1 LLRGEPVLYD
11 DDVRTEFE
19 AEVQKYRAA
28 YEEKRLTLLR
38 YLIALLGQLAQKK
51 ANESFG
57 VQEQQLSLP
66 TTVTSFPLPT
76 LQQLTLLRQLAAELN
91 DNVARVVAVLKG
103 KKGEHKGRLN
113 GKKEEYKGR
122 LNRKKE
128 ECEERLKRERT
139 AASEL
144 IKSATDRWRSHF
156 YGFQGGS
163 ADKGSDLVQLIKELG
178 GADSEVAGLVEQVNS
193 ARKRRPTVQEALR
206 NAPVEQT
213 ELGGC
218 LGCLTW
224 FVLFGILLNILGES
238 GGVLAFMIAA
248 LTGYGLY
255 RWVAYERPRNRREA
269 LEKELKR
276 LEDVEKEALRQIE
289 QQFDTALN
297 AVKADREGRIS
308 ALEERLRT
316 EYAELEERLRTEYAE
331 LEERLNSE
339 YAEFEKQTLQSF
351 QDWFRGWK
359 ERVNRLRE
367 EMGRWG
373 AGWREWQSEQWVP
386 VSEPLAFLRLGEWRR
401 TIEIGPLRET
411 VSLPALVPFRG
422 AAGLFRSASGAS
434 REAVIRSFQ
443 SLGFRL
449 LASVPPGKLR
459 FTFIDPVGLG
469 QNVAPLLHLK
479 EFDESDEDSLVTSR
493 AWVDAEHIRRQLKS
507 IKEHIATVVQERLR
521 DQYPNIEAYNR
532 EAGEVAVP
540 YRVLM
545 VLDFPANFSD
555 EAAQDL
561 LAIARTGSQVGV
573 FTIVHC
579 DPGRKLPYDFKV
591 EELAQSLR
599 VAEWDVFS
607 EWSLVLDEP
616 PPQELR
622 NLIIQKWGAE
632 AKEGMK
638 VEVPFAKLLELS
650 ELSPWWEKTA
660 DDKKPKPSTGDAVEV
675 PLGVVAARKV
685 QPLVLG
691 KGTWN
696 HALIVGRTGSGK
708 SNLMHIIVTT
718 AALKYAPEELRMYLV
733 DLKTVEFAVYRELPH
748 AEAVAVDADREFAL
762 SIIEGLDQEMLK
774 RMEAFR
780 GIANDLA
787 EYREKTGQ
795 TMPRILL
802 LVDEFQVLFEQDDQ
816 VAEKA
821 GRLLDR
827 LVRQGRA
834 FGIHVLLG
842 SQSLAGHSLP
852 RSTLDQMAVRIA
864 LQCSEADS
872 RLVLAEDNPAA
883 RRLSRPGQAIYN
895 SANGL
900 IEGNTEF
907 QVALFSDRD
916 REEYVRL
923 IAEKSDRRPLVF
935 EGNKP
940 ARLEDCAPL
949 KARLQAGPLS
959 SVRLVESW
967 IGEPVAIR
975 PPVAVRWSRRSGN
988 HLLVVTREEEE
999 GVGVLMSAV
1008 VSLCVQY
1015 PAQRLRVYIADFS
1028 TPEAEWAEISE
1039 VLQATFPEQIQVL
1052 GRRELLRTLT
1062 ELQEMVR
1069 RFVEEGSVIREDHYL
1084 VLVGVHR
1091 IRDLRLSDDVG
1102 FRLGEETSLHPSE
1115 QLTAILR
1122 DGPEAGI
1129 HVLMWCD
1136 TVGNLQRYVDRRALR
1151 EIGLRV
1157 AGPMSEED
1165 SMHLIDSPAAARLDK
1180 PHRMVF
1186 YDDERPGMLEK
1197 FRPYVVRDLA
1207 WLQNAVKMR

>member
-1 LLRGEPVLYD
+1 VLYD
-11 DDVRTEFE
+11 EDVRTEFE

-28 YEEKRLTLLR
+28 YEEKRLALLK
-38 YLIALLGQLAQKK
+38 YLIALLRQLAQKK
-51 ANESFG
+51 ANEGSG
-57 VQEQQLSLP
+57 VQEQQLP
-66 TTVTSFPLPT
+66 TSTVTSVPLPT
-76 LQQLTLLRQLAAELN
+76 LQQLTSLTQLAAELN
-91 DNVARVVAVLKG
+91 NNVARVVAALK
-103 KKGEHKGRLN
+103 
-113 GKKEEYKGR
+113 
-122 LNRKKE
+122 RKKE
-128 ECEERLKRERT
+128 EHERRLHEAET
-139 AASEL
+139 AASEFVRSISYRL
-144 IKSATDRWRSHF
+144 RQAYTQFATSSAGKSTEEGRA
-156 YGFQGGS
+156 
-163 ADKGSDLVQLIKELG
+163 
-178 GADSEVAGLVEQVNS
+178 LVELVRGLGVGVDSQLEVLVDRVNS
-193 ARKRRPTVQEALR
+193 SRARRPTVQQARQNEPEKR
-206 NAPVEQT
+206 T
-213 ELGGC
+213 GLGC
-218 LGCLTW
+218 FLGCLTW
-224 FVLFGILLNILGES
+224 SVLYPILFGILGQSQVGWAILFS
-238 GGVLAFMIAA
+238 LLA
-248 LTGYGLY
+248 TYGLY
-255 RWVAYERPRNRREA
+255 RWVAYVMPRNRREA
-269 LEKELKR
+269 LEKELKL
-276 LEDVEKEALRQIE
+276 LEDVEEESLQQIN
-289 QQFDTALN
+289 QKINTLLN

-308 ALEERLRT
+308 ALKERLRT
-316 EYAELEERLRTEYAE
+316 EC
-331 LEERLNSE
+331 
-339 YAEFEKQTLQSF
+339 AEFEKQTLQSF
-351 QDWFRGWK
+351 QDWLRGWR

-367 EMGRWG
+367 EMVRWG
-373 AGWREWQSEQWVP
+373 AEWKQWQSEQWVP
-386 VSEPLAFLRLGEWRR
+386 VSEPMVFLRLGEWVR
-401 TIEIGPLRET
+401 TIEIPGTPREV

-422 AAGLFRSASGAS
+422 AAGLFRSASGAE

-507 IKEHIATVVQERLR
+507 LKEHIATVVQERLR

-532 EAGEVAVP
+532 KAGEVAVP

-573 FTIVHC
+573 FTIVHY

-599 VAEWDVFS
+599 VAQWDVFN
-607 EWSLVLDEP
+607 EWSLLPDEL

-622 NLIIQKWGAE
+622 NVFIQKWGAE
-632 AKEGMK
+632 AQKGMK

-660 DDKKPKPSTGDAVEV
+660 DDKKPKPSTADAVEV
-675 PLGVVAARKV
+675 PLGLITAEK
-685 QPLVLG
+685 PHCLVLG
-691 KGTWN
+691 KGTWI
-696 HALIVGRTGSGK
+696 HALIVGRPGSGK
-708 SNLMHIIVTT
+708 SNLMHIIVTA
-718 AALKYAPEELRMYLV
+718 AALKYSPEELRMYLV

-762 SIIEGLDQEMLK
+762 SILEGLDQEMLK
-774 RMEAFR
+774 RMDIFKNVAQ
-780 GIANDLA
+780 NLT
-787 EYREKTGQ
+787 EYRKKTRQ

-900 IEGNTEF
+900 IEGNMEF

-923 IAEKSDRRPLVF
+923 IAKKSDRRPLVF
-935 EGNKP
+935 DGNKP

-949 KARLQAGPLS
+949 NTRLQEGPLS
-959 SVRLVESW
+959 SARFVESW

-988 HLLVVTREEEE
+988 HLVVVTREEEE
-999 GVGVLMSAV
+999 GVGVLMSAGV
-1008 VSLCVQY
+1008 ALCVSY
-1015 PAQRLRVYIADFS
+1015 PAQRLRMYIADFC
-1028 TPEAEWAEISE
+1028 TPEAEWAGVSEI
-1039 VLQATFPEQIQVL
+1039 LQATFPEQIKIL

-1091 IRDLRLSDDVG
+1091 IRDLRLSDDLG
-1102 FRLGEETSLHPSE
+1102 FRLGEEMSLHPSE
-1115 QLTAILR
+1115 QLAAILR
-1122 DGPEAGI
+1122 DGPEAGV

-1165 SMHLIDSPAAARLDK
+1165 SMHLLDSSVAARLDK

-1186 YDDERPGMLEK
+1186 YDDERPGMVEK

-1207 WLQNAVKMR
+1207 WLQNAVGK

>member
-1 LLRGEPVLYD
+1 MAERILCPVCSWEGDSEICPQCGFPILNFRHLLRGEPVLYD
-11 DDVRTEFE
+11 EDVRTEFE

-28 YEEKRLTLLR
+28 YEEKRL
-38 YLIALLGQLAQKK
+38 AL
-51 ANESFG
+51 
-57 VQEQQLSLP
+57 EQQLTLP
-66 TTVTSFPLPT
+66 TTVTSIPLPT
-76 LQQLTLLRQLAAELN
+76 LQQLASLRQLAAELN
-91 DNVARVVAVLKG
+91 NNVARVVAALKW
-103 KKGEHKGRLN
+103 
-113 GKKEEYKGR
+113 KKEEHERR
-122 LNRKKE
+122 LE
-128 ECEERLKRERT
+128 RER
-139 AASEL
+139 ADASEFVKRVSDHWRRAFELFKESSRRRELVELVLLEL
-144 IKSATDRWRSHF
+144 IA
-156 YGFQGGS
+156 GAG
-163 ADKGSDLVQLIKELG
+163 A
-178 GADSEVAGLVEQVNS
+178 ADSEVTRYAEEVARFLDQMDS
-193 ARKRRPTVQEALR
+193 ARETQRTLEEKLRNTHNERKRR
-206 NAPVEQT
+206 
-213 ELGGC
+213 ELEISLHAARG
-218 LGCLTW
+218 
-224 FVLFGILLNILGES
+224 LFEELIPSWIEVNFDQLL
-238 GGVLAFMIAA
+238 
-248 LTGYGLY
+248 
-255 RWVAYERPRNRREA
+255 
-269 LEKELKR
+269 K
-276 LEDVEKEALRQIE
+276 
-289 QQFDTALN
+289 
-297 AVKADREGRIS
+297 AVKACRERRIP
-308 ALEERLRT
+308 ALKERLRT
-316 EYAELEERLRTEYAE
+316 
-331 LEERLNSE
+331 E

-351 QDWFRGWK
+351 QDWLRGWR
-359 ERVNRLRE
+359 ERVNGLRE
-367 EMGRWG
+367 EMGQWG
-373 AGWREWQSEQWVP
+373 AGWKQWQSEQWVP
-386 VSEPLAFLRLGEWRR
+386 VSEPMAFLRLGEWRR
-401 TIEIGPLRET
+401 TIEIPGAPREE

-422 AAGLFRSASGAS
+422 AAGLFLRASGAE

-507 IKEHIATVVQERLR
+507 LKEHIATVVQERLR

-532 EAGEVAVP
+532 KAGEVAVP

-573 FTIVHC
+573 FTIVHY

-599 VAEWDVFS
+599 VAQWDVFN
-607 EWSLVLDEP
+607 EWSLLPDEL

-622 NLIIQKWGAE
+622 NVFIQKWGAE
-632 AKEGMK
+632 AQKGMK

-660 DDKKPKPSTGDAVEV
+660 DDKKPKPSTADAVEV
-675 PLGVVAARKV
+675 PLGLITAEK
-685 QPLVLG
+685 PHCLVLG
-691 KGTWN
+691 KGTWI
-696 HALIVGRTGSGK
+696 HALIVGRPGSGK
-708 SNLMHIIVTT
+708 SNLMHIIVTA
-718 AALKYAPEELRMYLV
+718 AALKYSPEELRMYLV

-762 SIIEGLDQEMLK
+762 SILEGLDQEMLK
-774 RMEAFR
+774 RMDIFKNVAQ
-780 GIANDLA
+780 NLT
-787 EYREKTGQ
+787 EYRKKTRQ

-900 IEGNTEF
+900 IEGNMEF

-923 IAEKSDRRPLVF
+923 IAKKSDRRPLVF
-935 EGNKP
+935 DGNKP

-949 KARLQAGPLS
+949 NTRLQEGPLS
-959 SVRLVESW
+959 SARFVESW

-988 HLLVVTREEEE
+988 HLVVVTREEEE
-999 GVGVLMSAV
+999 GVGVLMSAGV
-1008 VSLCVQY
+1008 ALCVSY
-1015 PAQRLRVYIADFS
+1015 PAQRLRMYIADFC
-1028 TPEAEWAEISE
+1028 TPEAEWAGVSEI
-1039 VLQATFPEQIQVL
+1039 LQATFPEQIKIL

-1091 IRDLRLSDDVG
+1091 IRDLRLSDDLG
-1102 FRLGEETSLHPSE
+1102 FRLGEEMSLHPSE
-1115 QLTAILR
+1115 QLAAILR
-1122 DGPEAGI
+1122 DGPEAGV

-1165 SMHLIDSPAAARLDK
+1165 SMHLLDSSVAARLDK

-1186 YDDERPGMLEK
+1186 YDDERPGMVEK

-1207 WLQNAVKMR
+1207 WLQNAVGK

>member
-103 KKGEHKGRLN
+103 KKGEHD
-113 GKKEEYKGR
+113 
-122 LNRKKE
+122 
-128 ECEERLKRERT
+128 ERLKRERT
-139 AASEL
+139 AALEL
-144 IKSATDRWRSHF
+144 EKSVSDRWRSAFH
-156 YGFQGGS
+156 GFQGGS
-163 ADKGSDLVQLIKELG
+163 AERGSDLVQLIKELG
-178 GADSEVAGLVEQVNS
+178 GADSEVAGLVEQVSS
-193 ARKRRPTVQEALR
+193 ARRRRPTVQEALR
-206 NAPVEQT
+206 NANASVEQINAAG
-213 ELGGC
+213 EVW
-218 LGCLTW
+218 GCLTGL
-224 FVLFGILLNILGES
+224 VLFGCFGCLL
-238 GGVLAFMIAA
+238 AP
-248 LTGYGLY
+248 LTGAVY
-255 RWVAYERPRNRREA
+255 RWVAYKRLRKRREA
-269 LEKELKR
+269 LEKELKF
-276 LEDVEKEALRQIE
+276 LEDVEKEALQQIE
-289 QQFDTALN
+289 QQFNTALN

-316 EYAELEERLRTEYAE
+316 EYAEFK
-331 LEERLNSE
+331 N
-339 YAEFEKQTLQSF
+339 QTLQSF

-373 AGWREWQSEQWVP
+373 AGWREWQSERWVP

-507 IKEHIATVVQERLR
+507 LKEHIATVVQERLR

-599 VAEWDVFS
+599 VAEWDVFN

-622 NLIIQKWGAE
+622 NVLIQKWGAE

-638 VEVPFAKLLELS
+638 VEVPFAKLLQLS
-650 ELSPWWEKTA
+650 ELIPWWEESGA
-660 DDKKPKPSTGDAVEV
+660 DKKPKSTADAVEV
-675 PLGVVAARKV
+675 PLGLITARKV

-842 SQSLAGHSLP
+842 SQSLTGHSLP

-949 KARLQAGPLS
+949 MARLQAGPLS

>member
-1 LLRGEPVLYD
+1 
-11 DDVRTEFE
+11 
-19 AEVQKYRAA
+19 
-28 YEEKRLTLLR
+28 
-38 YLIALLGQLAQKK
+38 
-51 ANESFG
+51 
-57 VQEQQLSLP
+57 
-66 TTVTSFPLPT
+66 
-76 LQQLTLLRQLAAELN
+76 
-91 DNVARVVAVLKG
+91 VARVAAALK
-103 KKGEHKGRLN
+103 
-113 GKKEEYKGR
+113 
-122 LNRKKE
+122 
-128 ECEERLKRERT
+128 
-139 AASEL
+139 SV
-144 IKSATDRWRSHF
+144 SDRWSSAFHD
-156 YGFQGGS
+156 FQRGS
-163 ADKGSDLVQLIKELG
+163 AERGRELVELVKELG
-178 GADSEVAGLVEQVNS
+178 GADEVAGLVKRVNS
-193 ARKRRPTVQEALR
+193 SRARQPTVQEALR

-213 ELGGC
+213 KLGGR
-218 LGCLTW
+218 LGCLSW
-224 FVLFGILLNILGES
+224 FVLFGMLVSILGES
-238 GGVLAFMIAA
+238 RWGWAFLLALLGAYGV
-248 LTGYGLY
+248 Y
-255 RWVAYERPRNRREA
+255 RWVAYVEPRNRRKA
-269 LEKELKR
+269 LEEELELLR
-276 LEDVEKEALRQIE
+276 TVERQSLRQIE
-289 QQFDTALN
+289 QQF
-297 AVKADREGRIS
+297 S
-308 ALEERLRT
+308 RL
-316 EYAELEERLRTEYAE
+316 
-331 LEERLNSE
+331 
-339 YAEFEKQTLQSF
+339 YAEFQKQTLRSF
-351 QDWFRGWK
+351 QDWLRGWRG
-359 ERVNRLRE
+359 RVNRLRE

-373 AGWREWQSEQWVP
+373 AEWREWQSEQWVP

-422 AAGLFRSASGAS
+422 AAGLFWRASGAG

-507 IKEHIATVVQERLR
+507 LKEHIATVVQERLR

-540 YRVLM
+540 YMVLM

-591 EELAQSLR
+591 EELTQSLR
-599 VAEWDVFS
+599 VAQRDVFN
-607 EWSLVLDEP
+607 EWSLLPDEP

-622 NLIIQKWGAE
+622 NVLIQKWGAE

-638 VEVPFAKLLELS
+638 VEVPFAKLLQLS
-650 ELSPWWEKTA
+650 DLDSDPKWWRA
-660 DDKKPKPSTGDAVEV
+660 SAADAVEV
-675 PLGVVAARKV
+675 PLGPITARKL
-685 QPLVLG
+685 QHLVLG

-708 SNLMHIIVTT
+708 SNLMHIIVTA

-762 SIIEGLDQEMLK
+762 SILEGLDQEMLK
-774 RMEAFR
+774 RMEIFKNVAQ
-780 GIANDLA
+780 NLT
-787 EYREKTGQ
+787 EYREKTKQ
-795 TMPRILL
+795 TIPRILL

-900 IEGNTEF
+900 IEGNMEF

-935 EGNKP
+935 DGNKP

-949 KARLQAGPLS
+949 NTRLQEGPLS
-959 SVRLVESW
+959 SARFVESW

-988 HLLVVTREEEE
+988 HLVVVTREEEE

-1008 VSLCVQY
+1008 VSLCAQY

-1028 TPEAEWAEISE
+1028 TPEAEWAGVSE
-1039 VLQATFPEQIQVL
+1039 VLQATFPEQIKIL
-1052 GRRELLRTLT
+1052 GRRELLRTLA
-1062 ELQEMVR
+1062 ELHETVR
-1069 RFVEEGSVIREDHYL
+1069 HSVEEGRMTREDHYL
-1084 VLVGVHR
+1084 ILVGVHR
-1091 IRDLRLSDDVG
+1091 IRDLRAPDDVG

-1115 QLTAILR
+1115 QLMAILR
-1122 DGPEAGI
+1122 DGPEAGV

-1136 TVGNLQRYVDRRALR
+1136 TVGNLQRHVDRRALR

-1165 SMHLIDSPAAARLDK
+1165 SMHLLDSPDAARLNK

-1186 YDDERPGMLEK
+1186 YDDERPGMVEK

-1207 WLQNAVKMR
+1207 WLQNAVKK

>member
-1 LLRGEPVLYD
+1 
-11 DDVRTEFE
+11 
-19 AEVQKYRAA
+19 
-28 YEEKRLTLLR
+28 
-38 YLIALLGQLAQKK
+38 
-51 ANESFG
+51 
-57 VQEQQLSLP
+57 
-66 TTVTSFPLPT
+66 
-76 LQQLTLLRQLAAELN
+76 
-91 DNVARVVAVLKG
+91 
-103 KKGEHKGRLN
+103 
-113 GKKEEYKGR
+113 
-122 LNRKKE
+122 
-128 ECEERLKRERT
+128 
-139 AASEL
+139 
-144 IKSATDRWRSHF
+144 
-156 YGFQGGS
+156 
-163 ADKGSDLVQLIKELG
+163 
-178 GADSEVAGLVEQVNS
+178 
-193 ARKRRPTVQEALR
+193 
-206 NAPVEQT
+206 
-213 ELGGC
+213 
-218 LGCLTW
+218 
-224 FVLFGILLNILGES
+224 
-238 GGVLAFMIAA
+238 M
-248 LTGYGLY
+248 
-255 RWVAYERPRNRREA
+255 PRNRREA
-269 LEKELKR
+269 LKKQLKF
-276 LEDVEKEALRQIE
+276 LEDVERESLRQIE
-289 QQFDTALN
+289 QQFATA
-297 AVKADREGRIS
+297 
-308 ALEERLRT
+308 
-316 EYAELEERLRTEYAE
+316 YAK
-331 LEERLNSE
+331 
-339 YAEFEKQTLQSF
+339 FENQTLQSF
-351 QDWFRGWK
+351 QDWLRGWR
-359 ERVNRLRE
+359 ERVNGLRG

-373 AGWREWQSEQWVP
+373 AAWREWESEQWVP

-401 TIEIGPLRET
+401 TIEIPGMPREV

-422 AAGLFRSASGAS
+422 AAGLFRSASGAE

-507 IKEHIATVVQERLR
+507 LKEHIATVVQERLR

-540 YRVLM
+540 YRVVM

-591 EELAQSLR
+591 EELTQSLG
-599 VAEWDVFS
+599 VAQWDVFN
-607 EWSLVLDEP
+607 EWSLLPDEL

-622 NLIIQKWGAE
+622 NVFIQKWGAE

-638 VEVPFAKLLELS
+638 VEVPFAKLLQLS
-650 ELSPWWEKTA
+650 GLDSKWWGAPAA
-660 DDKKPKPSTGDAVEV
+660 DTVEV
-675 PLGVVAARKV
+675 PLGPITARKV
-685 QPLVLG
+685 QHLVLG

-708 SNLMHIIVTT
+708 SNLMHIIVTA

-733 DLKTVEFAVYRELPH
+733 DLKTVEFTVYRELPH

-762 SIIEGLDQEMLK
+762 SILEGLDQEMLK

-787 EYREKTGQ
+787 EYREKTRQ

-802 LVDEFQVLFEQDDQ
+802 LVDEFQVLFEEDDQ

-842 SQSLAGHSLP
+842 SQSLAGHALP

-895 SANGL
+895 SANGV

-916 REEYVRL
+916 REEYVRR
-923 IAEKSDRRPLVF
+923 IAARWDRRPLVF
-935 EGNKP
+935 EGNEP
-940 ARLEDCAPL
+940 ARLEACAPL
-949 KARLQAGPLS
+949 NARLQAGPLS
-959 SVRLVESW
+959 SVRSVESW

-999 GVGVLMSAV
+999 GVGVLMSV
-1008 VSLCVQY
+1008 GVSLCVQY
-1015 PAQRLRVYIADFS
+1015 PAQRLRVYIADFC
-1028 TPEAEWAEISE
+1028 TPEAAWAGVSE

-1052 GRRELLRTLT
+1052 GRRELLRTLA
-1062 ELQEMVR
+1062 ELQERVR
-1069 RFVEEGSVIREDHYL
+1069 HSVEEGSVIREDHYL

-1091 IRDLRLSDDVG
+1091 IRDLRAPDDVA

-1115 QLTAILR
+1115 QLMAILR
-1122 DGPEAGI
+1122 DGPEAGV

-1136 TVGNLQRYVDRRALR
+1136 TVGNLQRSLDRRALR

-1165 SMHLIDSPAAARLDK
+1165 SMHLVDSPAAARLDK

-1186 YDDERPGMLEK
+1186 YDDERPGMVEK

-1207 WLQNAVKMR
+1207 WLQGTGRK

>member
-1 LLRGEPVLYD
+1 MEERILCPVCSWEGDSEICPQCGFPISKFRHLLRGEPELHDEELYD
-11 DDVRTEFE
+11 EGEPELYDEELYDEELYDEDVRTEFE

-28 YEEKRLTLLR
+28 YEEKRL
-38 YLIALLGQLAQKK
+38 A
-51 ANESFG
+51 
-57 VQEQQLSLP
+57 QEQQLTLP
-66 TTVTSFPLPT
+66 TTVTSIPLPT
-76 LQQLTLLRQLAAELN
+76 LQQLISLTQLAAELN
-91 DNVARVVAVLKG
+91 NNVARVVAALKG
-103 KKGEHKGRLN
+103 VSDRWSSAFHGFKGRSA
-113 GKKEEYKGR
+113 
-122 LNRKKE
+122 
-128 ECEERLKRERT
+128 ERG
-139 AASEL
+139 SE
-144 IKSATDRWRSHF
+144 
-156 YGFQGGS
+156 
-163 ADKGSDLVQLIKELG
+163 LVQLIKELG

-193 ARKRRPTVQEALR
+193 CRARQPTVQEALR
-206 NAPVEQT
+206 NAPVEQINAG
-213 ELGGC
+213 EVW
-218 LGCLTW
+218 GCLTGL
-224 FVLFGILLNILGES
+224 VLFGLLLVFGF
-238 GGVLAFMIAA
+238 GGFVVGCLLAPLA
-248 LTGYGLY
+248 GYGVY
-255 RWVAYERPRNRREA
+255 RWVAYEMPRNRREA

-276 LEDVEKEALRQIE
+276 LEDVEKEALQQIE
-289 QQFDTALN
+289 QRFAT
-297 AVKADREGRIS
+297 S
-308 ALEERLRT
+308 
-316 EYAELEERLRTEYAE
+316 
-331 LEERLNSE
+331 
-339 YAEFEKQTLQSF
+339 YAEFENQTLQSF
-351 QDWFRGWK
+351 QDWLRGWR
-359 ERVNRLRE
+359 ERVNGLRR

-373 AGWREWQSEQWVP
+373 AEWREWQSEQWVP
-386 VSEPLAFLRLGEWRR
+386 VSEPMAFLRLGEWRR

-422 AAGLFRSASGAS
+422 AAGLFFWGGA
-434 REAVIRSFQ
+434 REAVIRSYQ

-599 VAEWDVFS
+599 VAEWDVFN

-622 NLIIQKWGAE
+622 NVLIQKWGAD

-660 DDKKPKPSTGDAVEV
+660 DDKKPKPSTEDAVEV

-708 SNLMHIIVTT
+708 SNLMHIIITT

-949 KARLQAGPLS
+949 MARLQAGPLS

-1091 IRDLRLSDDVG
+1091 IRDLRLSDDLG

-1197 FRPYVVRDLA
+1197 FRPYVVRDLT
-1207 WLQNAVKMR
+1207 WLQNAVK

>member
-1 LLRGEPVLYD
+1 
-11 DDVRTEFE
+11 
-19 AEVQKYRAA
+19 
-28 YEEKRLTLLR
+28 
-38 YLIALLGQLAQKK
+38 
-51 ANESFG
+51 
-57 VQEQQLSLP
+57 
-66 TTVTSFPLPT
+66 
-76 LQQLTLLRQLAAELN
+76 LLRQLAAELN

-156 YGFQGGS
+156 YGFKGGS

-206 NAPVEQT
+206 NAPVEQINAG
-213 ELGGC
+213 EVW
-218 LGCLTW
+218 GCLTGL
-224 FVLFGILLNILGES
+224 VLFGLLLVFGF
-238 GGVLAFMIAA
+238 GGCVVGCLLAPLA
-248 LTGYGLY
+248 GYGVY
-255 RWVAYERPRNRREA
+255 RWVAYEMPRNRREA
-269 LEKELKR
+269 LEKELKF
-276 LEDVEKEALRQIE
+276 LEDVEKEALQQIE

-507 IKEHIATVVQERLR
+507 LKEHIATVVQERLR

-708 SNLMHIIVTT
+708 SNLMHIIITT

-842 SQSLAGHSLP
+842 SQSLAGHLLP

-1028 TPEAEWAEISE
+1028 TPEAEWAGISE

-1091 IRDLRLSDDVG
+1091 IRDLRLSDDLG

-1115 QLTAILR
+1115 QLMAILR

>member
-103 KKGEHKGRLN
+103 KKGEHD
-113 GKKEEYKGR
+113 
-122 LNRKKE
+122 
-128 ECEERLKRERT
+128 ERLKRERT
-139 AASEL
+139 AALEL
-144 IKSATDRWRSHF
+144 EKSVSDRWRSAFH
-156 YGFQGGS
+156 GFQGGS
-163 ADKGSDLVQLIKELG
+163 AERGSDLVQLIKELG
-178 GADSEVAGLVEQVNS
+178 GADSEVAGLVEQVSS
-193 ARKRRPTVQEALR
+193 ARRRRPTVQEALR
-206 NAPVEQT
+206 NANASVEQINAAG
-213 ELGGC
+213 EVW
-218 LGCLTW
+218 GCLTGL
-224 FVLFGILLNILGES
+224 VLFGCFGCLL
-238 GGVLAFMIAA
+238 AP
-248 LTGYGLY
+248 LTGAVY
-255 RWVAYERPRNRREA
+255 RWVAYKRLRKRREA
-269 LEKELKR
+269 LEKELKF
-276 LEDVEKEALRQIE
+276 LEDVEKEALQQIE
-289 QQFDTALN
+289 QQFNTALN

-316 EYAELEERLRTEYAE
+316 EYAEFK
-331 LEERLNSE
+331 N
-339 YAEFEKQTLQSF
+339 QTLQSF

-373 AGWREWQSEQWVP
+373 AGWREWQSERWVP

-507 IKEHIATVVQERLR
+507 LKEHIATVVQERLR

-599 VAEWDVFS
+599 VAEWDVFN

-622 NLIIQKWGAE
+622 NVLIQKWGAE

-638 VEVPFAKLLELS
+638 VEVPFAKLLQLS
-650 ELSPWWEKTA
+650 ELIPWWEESGA
-660 DDKKPKPSTGDAVEV
+660 DKKPKSTADAVEV
-675 PLGVVAARKV
+675 PLGLITARKV

-949 KARLQAGPLS
+949 MARLQAGPLS

>member
-1 LLRGEPVLYD
+1 MAERISCPVCSWEGDSEICPQCGFPISNFRHLLRGEPVLYD
-11 DDVRTEFE
+11 EDVRTEFE

-28 YEEKRLTLLR
+28 YEEKRLALLR
-38 YLIALLGQLAQKK
+38 YLIAILGQLAQKK
-51 ANESFG
+51 ANEGFG

-91 DNVARVVAVLKG
+91 DNVARVVAALKG
-103 KKGEHKGRLN
+103 KKGEHD
-113 GKKEEYKGR
+113 
-122 LNRKKE
+122 
-128 ECEERLKRERT
+128 ERLKRERT
-139 AASEL
+139 AALEL
-144 IKSATDRWRSHF
+144 EKSVSDRWRSAFH
-156 YGFQGGS
+156 GFQGGS
-163 ADKGSDLVQLIKELG
+163 AERGSDLVQLIKELG

-193 ARKRRPTVQEALR
+193 CRARRPTVQKALW
-206 NAPVEQT
+206 NAPVEQRDAG
-213 ELGGC
+213 EFWGC
-218 LGCLTW
+218 STGL
-224 FVLFGILLNILGES
+224 VLFGLLLVFGF
-238 GGVLAFMIAA
+238 GGCVVGCLLAP
-248 LTGYGLY
+248 LVGYGVY
-255 RWVAYERPRNRREA
+255 RWVAYERPRNRREV
-269 LEKELKR
+269 LEKELKF
-276 LEDVEKEALRQIE
+276 LEDVEKEALQQIE

-316 EYAELEERLRTEYAE
+316 EYAE
-331 LEERLNSE
+331 
-339 YAEFEKQTLQSF
+339 FKKQTLQSF

-359 ERVNRLRE
+359 ERVNGLRE

-386 VSEPLAFLRLGEWRR
+386 VSEPLAFLRLGEWKR

-459 FTFIDPVGLG
+459 FTFIDPAGLG

-507 IKEHIATVVQERLR
+507 LKEHIATVVQERLR

-573 FTIVHC
+573 FTIVHY

-599 VAEWDVFS
+599 VAEWDVFN

-638 VEVPFAKLLELS
+638 VEVPFAKLLQLS
-650 ELSPWWEKTA
+650 DLDSDPKWWRASAA
-660 DDKKPKPSTGDAVEV
+660 DAMEV
-675 PLGVVAARKV
+675 PLGLITARKV

-708 SNLMHIIVTT
+708 SNLMHIIITT

-842 SQSLAGHSLP
+842 SQSLAGHLLP

>member
-1 LLRGEPVLYD
+1 MEERILCPVCSWEGDSEICPQCGFPISKFRHLLRGEPELYD
-11 DDVRTEFE
+11 YDEELYDEDVRTEFE

-51 ANESFG
+51 ANEGFG
-57 VQEQQLSLP
+57 VQEQQLSLPISLP

-103 KKGEHKGRLN
+103 KKGEHD
-113 GKKEEYKGR
+113 
-122 LNRKKE
+122 
-128 ECEERLKRERT
+128 ERLKRERT
-139 AASEL
+139 AALEL
-144 IKSATDRWRSHF
+144 EKSVSDRWRSAFH
-156 YGFQGGS
+156 GFQGGS
-163 ADKGSDLVQLIKELG
+163 AERGSDLVQLIKELG
-178 GADSEVAGLVEQVNS
+178 GADSEVAGLVDQVNS
-193 ARKRRPTVQEALR
+193 CRARRPIVQKALW
-206 NAPVEQT
+206 NAPVEQRDAG
-213 ELGGC
+213 EGW
-218 LGCLTW
+218 GCLTGL
-224 FVLFGILLNILGES
+224 VLFGLLLVFGF
-238 GGVLAFMIAA
+238 GGCVVGCLLAPLA
-248 LTGYGLY
+248 GYGVY
-255 RWVAYERPRNRREA
+255 RWVAYVRPRNRREA
-269 LEKELKR
+269 LEKELKF
-276 LEDVEKEALRQIE
+276 LEDVEKEALQQIE
-289 QQFDTALN
+289 QQFNTALN

-316 EYAELEERLRTEYAE
+316 EYAEFK
-331 LEERLNSE
+331 N
-339 YAEFEKQTLQSF
+339 QTLQSF

-507 IKEHIATVVQERLR
+507 LKEHIATVVQERLR

-599 VAEWDVFS
+599 VAEWDVFN

-622 NLIIQKWGAE
+622 NVLIQKWGAE

-638 VEVPFAKLLELS
+638 VEVPFAKLLQLS
-650 ELSPWWEKTA
+650 DLDSDPKWWRASAA
-660 DDKKPKPSTGDAVEV
+660 DVVEV
-675 PLGVVAARKV
+675 PLGLVTARKV
-685 QPLVLG
+685 QHLVLG

-842 SQSLAGHSLP
+842 SQSLAGHLLP

-1091 IRDLRLSDDVG
+1091 IRDLRLSDDLG
-1102 FRLGEETSLHPSE
+1102 FRLGEEMSLHPSE
-1115 QLTAILR
+1115 QLAAILR

-1207 WLQNAVKMR
+1207 WLQNAGKI

>member
-1 LLRGEPVLYD
+1 
-11 DDVRTEFE
+11 
-19 AEVQKYRAA
+19 
-28 YEEKRLTLLR
+28 
-38 YLIALLGQLAQKK
+38 
-51 ANESFG
+51 
-57 VQEQQLSLP
+57 
-66 TTVTSFPLPT
+66 
-76 LQQLTLLRQLAAELN
+76 LLRQLAAELN

-103 KKGEHKGRLN
+103 KKGEHD
-113 GKKEEYKGR
+113 
-122 LNRKKE
+122 
-128 ECEERLKRERT
+128 ERLKRERT
-139 AASEL
+139 AALEL
-144 IKSATDRWRSHF
+144 EKSVSDRWRSAFH
-156 YGFQGGS
+156 GFQGGS
-163 ADKGSDLVQLIKELG
+163 AERGSDLVQLIKELG
-178 GADSEVAGLVEQVNS
+178 GADSEVAGLVEQVSS
-193 ARKRRPTVQEALR
+193 ARRRRPTVQEALR
-206 NAPVEQT
+206 NANASVEQINAAG
-213 ELGGC
+213 EVW
-218 LGCLTW
+218 GCLTGL
-224 FVLFGILLNILGES
+224 VLFGCFGCLL
-238 GGVLAFMIAA
+238 AP
-248 LTGYGLY
+248 LTGAVY
-255 RWVAYERPRNRREA
+255 RWVAYKRLRKRREA
-269 LEKELKR
+269 LEKELKF
-276 LEDVEKEALRQIE
+276 LEDVEKEALQQIE
-289 QQFDTALN
+289 QQFNTALN

-316 EYAELEERLRTEYAE
+316 EYAEFK
-331 LEERLNSE
+331 N
-339 YAEFEKQTLQSF
+339 QTLQSF

-373 AGWREWQSEQWVP
+373 AGWREWQSERWVP

-507 IKEHIATVVQERLR
+507 LKEHIATVVQERLR

-599 VAEWDVFS
+599 VAEWDVFN

-622 NLIIQKWGAE
+622 NVLIQKWGAE

-638 VEVPFAKLLELS
+638 VEVPFAKLLQLS
-650 ELSPWWEKTA
+650 ELIPWWEESGA
-660 DDKKPKPSTGDAVEV
+660 DKKPKSTADAVEV
-675 PLGVVAARKV
+675 PLGLITARKV

-842 SQSLAGHSLP
+842 SQSLTGHSLP

-949 KARLQAGPLS
+949 MARLQAGPLS